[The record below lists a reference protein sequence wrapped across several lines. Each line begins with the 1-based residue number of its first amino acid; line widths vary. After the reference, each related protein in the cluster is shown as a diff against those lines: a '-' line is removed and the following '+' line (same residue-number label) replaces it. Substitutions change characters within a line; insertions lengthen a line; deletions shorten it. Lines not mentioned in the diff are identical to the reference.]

1 MLRFEDSWPFK
12 EGRCSYQEVGHKNL
26 AYKGSQWWTQSDV
39 GVQTSTNWV
48 YLSKHDSGFSHGLN
62 PTRLNYTSTPPTMTW
77 HVGLIKSIYFT
88 QNKRHWLFSFPS
100 KLSEAKREEAEV
112 QKAMEELK
120 RKATL
125 EEWGIFDKNVALP
138 NLSETKHLRGLF
150 SFETRPNSFMWLVT
164 GQFAFSIK
172 LPKGYSSSE
181 PYAKTLQKDPNCPE
195 SKNNL
200 NAFGLYH
207 FSVVED
213 QQL

>member
-1 MLRFEDSWPFK
+1 MVYNEHKLLLHTLRLEDSWPFK
-12 EGRCSYQEVGHKNL
+12 EGRCSYQKVGHKTLLTN
-26 AYKGSQWWTQSDV
+26 TV
-39 GVQTSTNWV
+39 GCWGPN
-48 YLSKHDSGFSHGLN
+48 KHQLGLLVKTWFGLFPWIESHKIEW
-62 PTRLNYTSTPPTMTW
+62 TSTPPTMTW

-112 QKAMEELK
+112 QKTMEELK

-164 GQFAFSIK
+164 GQFA
-172 LPKGYSSSE
+172 LASSC
-181 PYAKTLQKDPNCPE
+181 QKDIHLR
-195 SKNNL
+195 NL
-200 NAFGLYH
+200 MPKRCKRIRTVQNRKTIWMHLDYTIFL
-207 FSVVED
+207 
-213 QQL
+213 